1 MIKKITVITLL
12 LSIFGCA
19 YRETPPAPIT
29 DGIAQFA
36 VGGGVASTAAT
47 PVVEATHTNTP
58 TKITKL
64 SKMNNPDSATQP
76 ETVNHPKKST
86 KVAASKTVAA
96 NDDDV
101 ADDKANSTS
110 STTRDG
116 WMMPSKGEI
125 VGKFSQAKKG
135 VDIKAASGL
144 AVYAASDGKVVYSG
158 NGLKGYGNLI
168 IIRHD
173 NGYLTAYAQNK
184 VNLVK
189 VGQDVK
195 CGDKIAQVGVGGVLH
210 FELRK
215 NGKPINPTDY
225 ISGK

>member
-1 MIKKITVITLL
+1 MIKKIISVALFMT
-12 LSIFGCA
+12 IFGCA
-19 YRETPPAPIT
+19 YRETPPAPIS

-36 VGGGVASTAAT
+36 VGGSGAAIATASSAKTVVPEAA
-47 PVVEATHTNTP
+47 ETNVNAP

-64 SKMNNPDSATQP
+64 SRMNDSDSAT
-76 ETVNHPKKST
+76 TVKPATQHKVTPKP
-86 KVAASKTVAA
+86 VAVED
-96 NDDDV
+96 NDD
-101 ADDKANSTS
+101 KGNIT

-116 WMMPSKGEI
+116 WVMPSKGT
-125 VGKFSQAKKG
+125 VVDKFSQAKKG
-135 VDIKAASGL
+135 IDIQAAPGS
-144 AVYAASDGKVVYSG
+144 AVYAASSGKVVYSG

-189 VGQDVK
+189 VGQEIKD
-195 CGDKIAQVGVGGVLH
+195 GEKIAQVGSGGILH

-215 NGKPINPTDY
+215 NGKPINPIDY